1 MRKLTFISL
10 CLLLAVPCVAETIIV
25 DHNGSADFTTIQGAI
40 NDANDGDTIVIAD
53 GIYTGSG
60 NRDINFQGKA
70 IVVRSQTGPSN
81 CIIDCAGTQS
91 HPHRGFNFLS
101 NEDGNSVLDGFTI
114 RGGYVT
120 GEWPDYSGAAIRCN
134 GASPTIVNC
143 IIIGNSAE
151 GGGGGG
157 ISCDDSRGPTIQ
169 NCLVSGNNAKFGGGI
184 CCYYSSPTITNCSI
198 IGNYGKYGGG
208 VYCGR
213 NAPTISNCNISGNM
227 YDGDFNGS
235 QFHGGGGIFC
245 IFSDIVLNNSLINRN
260 STNGFGGGILVDGG
274 DQTIINSTITENS
287 AGSSTQVYLRP
298 SGGGIAGLRG
308 HIEVHNCILW
318 GDQAIGEPEN
328 EIFLWT
334 YTSVS
339 TATVSYSNIQ
349 GGYSGTGNIRTN
361 PLFVDPINGNY
372 HLLPNSPCI
381 DMGDNNSIPLDTADL
396 DGDGNTTEPIPF
408 DLDNKPRIV
417 DGNSDSKATVD
428 MGAYEF
434 FLPPMEVWMKFTPQ
448 ALNPNNR
455 GNWMKAH
462 FVLPEGYGIDDVD
475 ADTPASVQPGGIES
489 DYMNVFVNEDGFVEI
504 QAAFDR
510 AAFCSVVT
518 GDQPMEVMVMGSLTS
533 GQQFYGTDTIKIT
546 TDNLEYLSTLA
557 AHWLEANCG
566 KPDWCSGLDLNQD
579 SAINF
584 TDFAL
589 FDDCCIEVVRE

>member
-1 MRKLTFISL
+1 LF
-10 CLLLAVPCVAETIIV
+10 AVPCAAETIIV
-25 DHNGSADFTTIQGAI
+25 DPNGSANFTTIQAAI
-40 NDANDGDTIVIAD
+40 NDANHGDTIVIAD

-70 IVVRSQTGPSN
+70 IAVRSRTGPSN

-101 NEDGNSVLDGFTI
+101 NEDGSSVLDGFTI
-114 RGGYVT
+114 RGGYAT
-120 GEWPDYSGAAIRCN
+120 GEWPDYSGGGIRCY

-169 NCLVSGNNAKFGGGI
+169 NCLVSGNNAEYGGGI

-235 QFHGGGGIFC
+235 QVHGGGGLFC
-245 IFSDIVLNNSLINRN
+245 YYSDMVLNNSVINRN
-260 STNGFGGGILVDGG
+260 GTNGYGGGILFEGG

-287 AGSSTQVYLRP
+287 AGTSTQVYLQP
-298 SGGGIAGLRG
+298 SGGGIAGHFGG

-334 YTSVS
+334 MTSVS
-339 TATVSYSNIQ
+339 TATVSYSNIE
-349 GGYSGTGNIRTN
+349 GGCPGTGNIRTN
-361 PLFVDPINGNY
+361 PLFVDPINGDY

-381 DMGDNNSIPLDTADL
+381 DAGDNSSVPPDTADL

-408 DLDNKPRIV
+408 DLDNNPRCV
-417 DGNSDSKATVD
+417 DLPSVADTGSGEAPIVD
-428 MGAYEF
+428 MGAYEAF
-434 FLPPMEVWMKFTPQ
+434 IPPIEVWMKFTPQ
-448 ALNPNNR
+448 SLNPGTN
-455 GNWMKAH
+455 GSWVKAH
-462 FVLPEGYGIDDVD
+462 FVMPEGFSVDDVD
-475 ADTPASVQPGGIES
+475 ANTPVEIEQLGIES
-489 DYMNVFVNEDGFVEI
+489 HYVNVFINEDGLVCIE
-504 QAAFDR
+504 AGFDR
-510 AAFCSVVT
+510 SEFCKAT
-518 GDQPMEVMVMGSLTS
+518 RGGEVMEITVVGYLIDGRRFS
-533 GQQFYGTDTIKIT
+533 GIDTARILDKT
-546 TDNLEYLSTLA
+546 MERLA
-557 AHWLEANCG
+557 TMASYWLQSGCG
-566 KPDWCSGLDLNQD
+566 APDWCSD
-579 SAINF
+579 SDINRDSVVNF
-584 TDFAL
+584 LDFA
-589 FDDCCIEVVRE
+589 DVESCCIEVMGD